1 MCQRPPPAVVLL
13 WRIYANRQKSA
24 NKADRRGFARSDGG
38 IKSAAWASA
47 GVVGRGAWLLSK
59 TAIPAGDAGS
69 AGQRRLMGCKGVRG
83 HIWAAASLAL
93 AGAGL
98 GIGCS
103 RAAAD
108 TLEWALVQAYQ
119 NNPSLNAQ
127 RAALRATDEN
137 VPQALSGYRPKVSV
151 TANGGYNYSNSVSQ
165 FPLVTGGPV
174 STIQYAEA
182 FASRGVG
189 ATGTYTLFNGFQN
202 ANRTRQAESQVEG
215 ARETLRVTE
224 QQVLLDAAT
233 AYMNLLRDQ
242 AILDLNRRNV
252 EVLTEQLKQT
262 RDRFNVGEVTRT
274 DVAQAESRLA
284 AGRSA
289 LLGAQSNFVTSQAN
303 YRRVIGVDPGR
314 LAPGTPVDRLS
325 PNTLPKAVTQGQAQ
339 SPSVLAAMYG
349 VDVAALAVKI
359 SEGALYPNLTLT
371 ASASEGNYPAFEVL
385 RQTQASIVGQLTV
398 PLYQGGAE
406 YSAIRQFK
414 ETLGQQRLNLDVNR
428 DQARAT
434 VVQSWGQLDAAKAQI
449 ESTTAQVNAAEIA
462 LNGVREEARV
472 GQRTTLDVLNAQQEL
487 VNARVALV
495 TAQHDRVVA
504 SFTLLAAVGALSMQR
519 LGLNVQIYD
528 PMVHYQQVRDAWVGV
543 RIPDGR

>member
-1 MCQRPPPAVVLL
+1 MR
-13 WRIYANRQKSA
+13 
-24 NKADRRGFARSDGG
+24 
-38 IKSAAWASA
+38 
-47 GVVGRGAWLLSK
+47 GRGLRENIRLLAAVG
-59 TAIPAGDAGS
+59 T
-69 AGQRRLMGCKGVRG
+69 
-83 HIWAAASLAL
+83 AAAA
-93 AGAGL
+93 
-98 GIGCS
+98 IGYGS
-103 RAAAD
+103 TASAD

-127 RAALRATDEN
+127 RAALRAVDEN
-137 VPQALSGYRPKVSV
+137 VPQALSGYRPKLSV
-151 TANGGYNYSNSVSQ
+151 TASGGYNYFRELNKSVNQQTFPNTVIYNSLGESLGTRQ
-165 FPLVTGGPV
+165 F
-174 STIQYAEA
+174 
-182 FASRGVG
+182 G
-189 ATGTYTLFNGFQN
+189 ATATQTLFNGFQT
-202 ANRTRQAESQVEG
+202 ANRTRQAESQVMG

-284 AGRSA
+284 AGRSQ
-289 LLGAQSNFVTSQAN
+289 LLQAQSNYITSQAN
-303 YRRVIGVDPGR
+303 YRRVIGVNPGR
-314 LAPGTPVDRLS
+314 LDPGTPVDRLS
-325 PNTLPKAVTQGQAQ
+325 PSPLPRAITAGETQ

-349 VDVAALAVKI
+349 VDVAELAVKI
-359 SEGALYPNLTLT
+359 SEGALYPNLGLT
-371 ASASEGNYPAFEVL
+371 AAYTQSYDIQPQVL
-385 RQTQASIVGQLTV
+385 RQTNVSILGQLTV
-398 PLYQGGAE
+398 PIYQGGTE
-406 YSAIRQFK
+406 YSAIRQNK

-449 ESTTAQVNAAEIA
+449 EATTAQVNAAEIA

-504 SFTLLAAVGALSMQR
+504 SYTLLAAVGGLSMQR
-519 LGLNVQIYD
+519 LGLNVMVYD
-528 PMVHYQQVRDAWVGV
+528 PQVHYQQVRDAWIGV
-543 RIPDGR
+543 RTPDGR

>member
-1 MCQRPPPAVVLL
+1 M
-13 WRIYANRQKSA
+13 
-24 NKADRRGFARSDGG
+24 GAR
-38 IKSAAWASA
+38 
-47 GVVGRGAWLLSK
+47 
-59 TAIPAGDAGS
+59 
-69 AGQRRLMGCKGVRG
+69 GVRAYLSAIAG
-83 HIWAAASLAL
+83 LCL
-93 AGAGL
+93 AGAAL
-98 GIGCS
+98 GVGCS
-103 RAAAD
+103 AAAAD

-137 VPQALSGYRPKVSV
+137 VPQALSGYRPKLSV
-151 TANGGYNYSNSVSQ
+151 TATGGYNYQNSSSI
-165 FPLVTGGPV
+165 FPLGGIL
-174 STIQYAEA
+174 TTTQ
-182 FASRGVG
+182 FAQTFYSRTVG
-189 ATGTYTLFNGFQN
+189 ATGTYTLYNGLQT
-202 ANRTRQAESQVEG
+202 ANRTRQAESQVDG

-242 AILDLNRRNV
+242 AVLELQRRNV

-284 AGRSA
+284 AGRSQ
-289 LLGAQSNFVTSQAN
+289 LLGAQSQYVTSRAN
-303 YRRVIGVDPGR
+303 YRRVIGVDPGS

-325 PNTLPKAVTQGQAQ
+325 PNVLAKAIAQGETR
-339 SPSVLAAMYG
+339 SPSVLAAAYG
-349 VDVAALAVKI
+349 VDVAELAVKI
-359 SEGALYPNLTLT
+359 SEGALYPSVTITGSVLQGQN
-371 ASASEGNYPAFEVL
+371 PAFEVIKS
-385 RQTQASIVGQLTV
+385 TQGSVIGQLTV
-398 PLYQGGAE
+398 PIYQGGAE
-406 YSAIRQFK
+406 YSAIRQSK
-414 ETLGQQRLNLDVNR
+414 ETLGQQRLSLDINR

-504 SFTLLAAVGALSMQR
+504 SYTLLAAVGGLSMPR
-519 LGLNVQIYD
+519 LGLNVLIYD
-528 PMVHYQQVRDAWVGV
+528 PMVHYQQVRDAWMGV
-543 RIPDGR
+543 RNPDGR

>member
-1 MCQRPPPAVVLL
+1 M
-13 WRIYANRQKSA
+13 
-24 NKADRRGFARSDGG
+24 
-38 IKSAAWASA
+38 
-47 GVVGRGAWLLSK
+47 
-59 TAIPAGDAGS
+59 
-69 AGQRRLMGCKGVRG
+69 GVRG
-83 HIWAAASLAL
+83 VQAHIWAVASLAL
-93 AGAGL
+93 AVAGV
-98 GIGCS
+98 GMAVS
-103 RAAAD
+103 DAAAD

-151 TANGGYNYSNSVSQ
+151 TAQGGYNYTNAVQQLPVGGVVTNIPFAETFLSRSV
-165 FPLVTGGPV
+165 
-174 STIQYAEA
+174 A
-182 FASRGVG
+182 
-189 ATGTYTLFNGFQN
+189 ATGTYTLFNGFQT
-202 ANRTRQAESQVEG
+202 ANRTRQAESQVDG

-289 LLGAQSNFVTSQAN
+289 LLGAQSNYVTSQAN

-325 PNTLPKAVTQGQAQ
+325 PSVLAKAIGEGQTR

-349 VDVAALAVKI
+349 VDVAVLAVKI

-371 ASASEGNYPAFEVL
+371 ASASQGSYPAFEVAK
-385 RQTQASIVGQLTV
+385 QTAASVLGALTV
-398 PLYQGGAE
+398 PIYQGGAE
-406 YSAIRQFK
+406 YSAIRQSK
-414 ETLGQQRLNLDVNR
+414 ETLGQQRLNLDINR

-449 ESTTAQVNAAEIA
+449 EATTAQVNAAEIA

-504 SFTLLAAVGALSMQR
+504 SYTLLAAVGGLSMPR
-519 LGLNVQIYD
+519 LGLDVLIYD
-528 PMVHYQQVRDAWVGV
+528 PQVHYQQVRDAWIGV
-543 RIPDGR
+543 RNPDGR

>member
-1 MCQRPPPAVVLL
+1 M
-13 WRIYANRQKSA
+13 N
-24 NKADRRGFARSDGG
+24 
-38 IKSAAWASA
+38 
-47 GVVGRGAWLLSK
+47 GRGLRALSR
-59 TAIPAGDAGS
+59 AVARLGLAGLA
-69 AGQRRLMGCKGVRG
+69 V
-83 HIWAAASLAL
+83 AAAST
-93 AGAGL
+93 G
-98 GIGCS
+98 
-103 RAAAD
+103 AAAD

-137 VPQALSGYRPKVSV
+137 VPQALSGYRPKLS
-151 TANGGYNYSNSVSQ
+151 
-165 FPLVTGGPV
+165 VTGGGGLEYSNTLANSINQSVFPNTV
-174 STIQYAEA
+174 TYSSVAKDLGQRS
-182 FASRGVG
+182 FGAS
-189 ATGTYTLFNGFQN
+189 ATQTLYNGFQT
-202 ANRTRQAESQVEG
+202 ANRTRQAESQVMG

-289 LLGAQSNFVTSQAN
+289 LLGAQSNYVTSQAN
-303 YRRVIGVDPGR
+303 YRRIIGVDPGR
-314 LAPGTPVDRLS
+314 LDAGTPVDRLS
-325 PNTLPKAVTQGQAQ
+325 PPALAGAIQQGETQ

-349 VDVAALAVKI
+349 VDIAELGVKI
-359 SEGALYPNLTLT
+359 SEGALYPNLSLT
-371 ASASEGNYPAFEVL
+371 ASAERSYLPAYNVNKQTLASVL
-385 RQTQASIVGQLTV
+385 GTLTI
-398 PLYQGGAE
+398 PIYQGGSE
-406 YSAIRQFK
+406 YSAIRQAK
-414 ETLGQQRLNLDVNR
+414 ETVGQQRLNLDVNR

-449 ESTTAQVNAAEIA
+449 EATTAQVNAAEIA

-504 SFTLLAAVGALSMQR
+504 SYTLLAAVGALSMQR
-519 LGLNVQIYD
+519 LGLNVLIYD
-528 PMVHYQQVRDAWVGV
+528 PQVHYQQVRDAWIGV
-543 RIPDGR
+543 RAPDGR